1 MLKLWWG
8 RNPAY
13 WAQGL
18 AQVVT
23 LLVAFG
29 LPLTAGQVG
38 GLDAFFV
45 AVAAV
50 ITAVAVKS
58 DKLVPIMVG
67 AIQAGLALAVGFGVA
82 WSDSQVALVVGV
94 ISMILTGLLVRPEV
108 TAPVDITGTTVVGP
122 AKSLSQ
128 PKT

>member
-1 MLKLWWG
+1 MLKVWG

-38 GLDAFFV
+38 LVDAFFV
-45 AVAAV
+45 AVAAIV
-50 ITAVAVKS
+50 TAVAVKS
-58 DKLVPIMVG
+58 DKLVPIVVG
-67 AIQAGLALAVGFGVA
+67 GIQAAIAMAVGFGVA
-82 WSDSQVALVVGV
+82 WSDNQVTLVVGV
-94 ISMILTGLLVRPEV
+94 INMILTGLLVRPEV

-122 AKSLSQ
+122 TTSLSV
-128 PKT
+128 PKS

>member
-1 MLKLWWG
+1 MLKVWG

-38 GLDAFFV
+38 LVDAFFV
-45 AVAAV
+45 AVAAIV
-50 ITAVAVKS
+50 TAVAVKS
-58 DKLVPIMVG
+58 DKLVPIVVG
-67 AIQAGLALAVGFGVA
+67 GIQAAIA
-82 WSDSQVALVVGV
+82 
-94 ISMILTGLLVRPEV
+94 ILTGRLVRPEV

-122 AKSLSQ
+122 TTSLSV
-128 PKT
+128 PKS